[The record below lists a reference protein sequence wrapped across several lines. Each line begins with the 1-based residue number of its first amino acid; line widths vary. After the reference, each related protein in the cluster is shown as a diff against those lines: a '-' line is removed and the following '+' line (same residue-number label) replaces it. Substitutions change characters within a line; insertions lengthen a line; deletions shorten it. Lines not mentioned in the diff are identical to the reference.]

1 MKKASKLTPDDLMQ
15 LCIMK
20 GIASQRAEEE
30 QAAPASGAGSSTDA
44 APGPA
49 ADAGDAGTEAGNPP
63 MNAE

>member
-20 GIASQRAEEE
+20 GIAAQRAEEGP
-30 QAAPASGAGSSTDA
+30 AAAANAPGSSTDA

-49 ADAGDAGTEAGNPP
+49 ADAADAPGLPN
-63 MNAE
+63 